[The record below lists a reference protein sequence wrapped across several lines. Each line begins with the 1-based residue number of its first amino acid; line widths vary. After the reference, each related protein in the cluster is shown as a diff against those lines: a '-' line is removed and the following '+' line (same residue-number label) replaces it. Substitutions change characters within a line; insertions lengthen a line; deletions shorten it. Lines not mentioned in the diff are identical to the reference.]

1 MYIVKR
7 IGLPVLFSLAGAI
20 IMYLYGWASLQRAFV
35 QWKSLGKPP
44 SNAIKVVALDYVQTA
59 SGDVYQYTYNYKQ
72 GCNGLCW
79 VKSDNPPPESESG
92 VWLPLS
98 ACGDLPTLDRFVDS
112 KAVCRDRAFGGIV
125 LTIEAID
132 RDGFVYSWE
141 YAFGGEWSAATPWLT
156 SLIGAVA
163 GLLIGLIVLL
173 VILFSDLFKW
183 LHKRAQQKGV
193 SEKA

>member
-79 VKSDNPPPESESG
+79 VKSDNPPPDSET
-92 VWLPLS
+92 WLPLS
-98 ACGDLPTLDRFVDS
+98 ACGDLPKLDKFVDS
-112 KAVCRDRAFGGIV
+112 KAFCRDRDMWARS
-125 LTIEAID
+125 LTIEGID
-132 RDGFVYSWE
+132 NNGFVYSWD
-141 YAFGGEWSAATPWLT
+141 YTIGGEWAYATPWL
-156 SLIGAVA
+156 SSFIGAVT
-163 GLLIGLIVLL
+163 GLLVGFIILI